1 MRILFIHN
9 KYRQAGGEDTAL
21 ALETAL
27 LNKKGH
33 AVETLIFDNEEIGQ
47 GTIAKIQALKNALY
61 NRSSEKK
68 LILKIREFGPDIIH
82 VHNLFFV
89 ASPSIL
95 SGAAKMHIPVV
106 LTVHNYRL
114 ICCNA
119 ILLRDNQPCEICVKR
134 KLPLAGVRY
143 RCYRD
148 SAAASGM
155 VTLVTGIHKFRH
167 TWQTKV
173 GKYIVLTKFAKDKL
187 FESSLGIPLEQLVVK
202 PNFVADQGVG
212 SLPREGFFLF
222 AGRLSR
228 EKGLYTLL
236 EAFRDMPGQTLIIAG
251 EGPEKNLLE
260 VEYQGS
266 ENIRFLG
273 QLDRVELSV
282 LMKKCRALVFPS
294 LWYEG
299 LPYVILEAFCA
310 GTPVIAS
317 NLGAMSDLIKDGYN
331 GMHFKPGN
339 ALDLKEAVRRFGEN
353 RNDLYANARQTY
365 LDHYHPEIHYISVM
379 EIYDTTIKIHQAKA
393 G

>member
-9 KYRQAGGEDTAL
+9 KYRQEGGEDTAL

-27 LNKKGH
+27 LKQKGH
-33 AVETLIFDNEEIGQ
+33 AVEILFFDNDVIGE
-47 GTIAKIQALKNALY
+47 GLIAKIQAFRNAVY
-61 NRSSEKK
+61 NRSSERK
-68 LILKIREFGPDIIH
+68 LIRMIREFGPDIIH

-119 ILLRDNQPCEICVKR
+119 ILLRNNQPCEICVKR

-143 RCYRD
+143 RCFRG

-155 VTLVTGIHKFRH
+155 VTLVTGIHKLRN

-173 GKYIVLTKFAKDKL
+173 ENYIVLTRFAREKL
-187 FESSLGIPLEQLVVK
+187 LASSLGITLDQLVVK
-202 PNFVADQGVG
+202 PNFVADQGAG
-212 SLPREGFFLF
+212 GLPREAFFLF

-236 EAFRDMPGQTLIIAG
+236 EAFRDLPDQGLLIAG
-251 EGPEKNLLE
+251 EGPEKDLLKG
-260 VEYQGS
+260 EYQGAG
-266 ENIRFLG
+266 NIRFVG
-273 QLDRVELSV
+273 QLDRAELSV
-282 LMKKCRALVFPS
+282 LMKKCKALVFPS

-339 ALDLKEAVRRFGEN
+339 ALDLRETVRRFGEG
-353 RNDLYANARQTY
+353 RNDLYAQARQTY
-365 LDHYHPEIHYISVM
+365 LDHYHPDIHYRSVM
-379 EIYDTTIKIHQAKA
+379 EIYDTTIKIHKAKD